1 MNRFYQFLDS
11 EAFGHIFFACVYLLI
26 ALAVLNILS
35 IVIRGIATATLTEK
49 AGLLGKAKGFFPYAR
64 NSHLCRISEKMY
76 QKKTGENCAE
86 YSKYCATLQ
95 AGNICADVC
104 AAVLAVLAFAMYV
117 KADYT
122 ATSSVVFVVISA
134 SVCALFRMIFGIANR
149 AVIARAIG
157 LIREYETGKKNGFF
171 NVICLFAPVADISAL
186 VISRK

>member
-49 AGLLGKAKGFFPYAR
+49 AGLLGKAKGFLPYAR
-64 NSHLCRISEKMY
+64 NSHICRIGEKMY

-122 ATSSVVFVVISA
+122 ANSSVVFVIISA
-134 SVCALFRMIFGIANR
+134 SVCALFRIIFGIANR

-157 LIREYETGKKNGFF
+157 LIREYETGKKSGFF
-171 NVICLFAPVADISAL
+171 NIICLFAPVADISAL